1 MKNSSYAN
9 KKWVLPYKNIV
20 AIHDGDGKVEIIEQA
35 NCHGGA
41 CWSEYHY
48 TKASPL
54 ILSARMLGN
63 STRFM
68 TKVGE
73 SALDLVSSTAAAG
86 IESVK
91 VDDDTVSITYAGLG
105 GGGVGATASR
115 SMAEDVIDYD
125 ISETGGSRKSRGTI
139 VLPRRKRVLIGI
151 DDTDTKEEGATW
163 SLVHNIAN
171 EIDGKNARYVS
182 HSIVQLFPVPCKTQN
197 CVSTVVEFGCIDEK
211 KLIDEFEQLLRKYTL
226 SEETGMVALTGF
238 DADKLK
244 EYGAMCKQKQIK
256 CEDAERAAK
265 AAGVDMVIGG
275 RGIIGATASLPYFA
289 DPTHSVIL

>member
-9 KKWVLPYKNIV
+9 KKWVLPYKNII
-20 AIHDGDGKVEIIEQA
+20 AIHDGDGKVEIIEQP
-35 NCHGGA
+35 NCFGGA

-54 ILSARMLGN
+54 IISSRTLGN
-63 STRFM
+63 STRFL

-73 SALDLVSSTAAAG
+73 SKLELKSSVAAAG

-91 VDDDTVSITYAGLG
+91 VDDETVKITYAGLG

-115 SMAEDVIDYD
+115 AMAEDVIECDMT
-125 ISETGGSRKSRGTI
+125 ETGGSRESRGTI

-163 SLVHNIAN
+163 SLVHNIAS
-171 EIDGKNARYVS
+171 ELDGKNARYVS

-197 CVSTVVEFGCIDEK
+197 CVSTVVEFGCIDEHR
-211 KLIDEFEQLLRKYTL
+211 LISDFEQLLRKYTL
-226 SEETGMVALTGF
+226 SDETGMVALTGF
-238 DADKLK
+238 EADRLK
-244 EYGAMCKQKQIK
+244 DYGAMCKQKQVK
-256 CEDAERAAK
+256 CEDTEHAAK
-265 AAGVDMVIGG
+265 AAGVEVVIGG
-275 RGIIGATASLPYFA
+275 RGIIGATASLPFFA
-289 DPTHSVIL
+289 DPSHSVIL

>member
-1 MKNSSYAN
+1 MD
-9 KKWVLPYKNIV
+9 
-20 AIHDGDGKVEIIEQA
+20 DG
-35 NCHGGA
+35 
-41 CWSEYHY
+41 
-48 TKASPL
+48 
-54 ILSARMLGN
+54 
-63 STRFM
+63 
-68 TKVGE
+68 
-73 SALDLVSSTAAAG
+73 
-86 IESVK
+86 
-91 VDDDTVSITYAGLG
+91 TVSITYAGLG

-115 SMAEDVIDYD
+115 AMAEDVIDYD

-163 SLVHNIAN
+163 SLVHNIASDL
-171 EIDGKNARYVS
+171 DGKNARYIS

-211 KLIDEFEQLLRKYTL
+211 KLIDEFEELLRKYTL

-238 DADKLK
+238 DADKLT

-265 AAGVDMVIGG
+265 AAGVEVVIGG